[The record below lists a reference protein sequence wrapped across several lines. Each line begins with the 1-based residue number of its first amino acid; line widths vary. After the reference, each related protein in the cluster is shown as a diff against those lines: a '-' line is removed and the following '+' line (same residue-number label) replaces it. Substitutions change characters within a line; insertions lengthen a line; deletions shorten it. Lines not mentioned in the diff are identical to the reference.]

1 MENKRG
7 VSVEEAM
14 HAWKPNGHSGLDLD
28 REHFA
33 KRAGQSSASDAAREM
48 VRSHFAAAPTVELS
62 FAKPGQQA
70 VHMIAK
76 TEQVLGGQYNDV
88 IDRNAAKGF
97 TVSVSAAGH
106 GQKAVKEQAQSQFAG
121 LGFGI

>member
-1 MENKRG
+1 
-7 VSVEEAM
+7 
-14 HAWKPNGHSGLDLD
+14 
-28 REHFA
+28 
-33 KRAGQSSASDAAREM
+33 
-48 VRSHFAAAPTVELS
+48 
-62 FAKPGQQA
+62 
-70 VHMIAK
+70 MIAK